1 LKASEQKLNGKQEKA
16 IVALLAH
23 ETLKDAAKQAGIS
36 EPTLWRYMQ
45 DESFQAAYKLA
56 RRQAYEQ
63 GIGRLQSLMGD
74 AVAAL
79 EKNLTCGKPE
89 VENRAAQIIIEHST
103 KGIEIMELIERVDA
117 LDKAMKEGAK
127 PGWNTRG
134 A

>member
-1 LKASEQKLNGKQEKA
+1 LKGSEQKLSSKQEKA
-16 IVALLAH
+16 IVALLAN

-45 DESFQAAYKLA
+45 DAAFMSAYKTA

-63 GIGRLQSLMGD
+63 GIGRLQSLMSD

-89 VENRAAQIIIEHST
+89 AENRAAQIIIEHST

-117 LDKAMKEGAK
+117 LDKAVKGGK
-127 PGWNTRG
+127 TGWNTKG